1 MDYTQGRGRI
11 LANVEVAP
19 DHYRMEIEA
28 PFVPERALP
37 GQFVMVKVTDGL
49 APVLRR
55 PFGIYTINEAR
66 GSFEMIYRVVGEGTR
81 LLSEMADG
89 VDIDVLGP
97 LGNGFNLDLA
107 GDQPLIV
114 AGGVGVPPLFSLAQG
129 LIGKGKKPVVIIGG
143 RTADDLLSLDAFRAI
158 GIEPLLATEDGSSGY
173 KGYVTAIME
182 ERLDDGKIPSAV
194 YSCGPKLMLRRVGE
208 IAMSRGIPCELSL
221 EAIMAC
227 GFGVCLGC
235 VVKTCSSDGSSE
247 HDFSRVCCEG
257 PVFDAK
263 EIIWDE
269 A

>member
-1 MDYTQGRGRI
+1 MDYTQGTGKI
-11 LANVEVAP
+11 LTNVELSP
-19 DHYRMEIEA
+19 GYYRMEVEA

-37 GQFVMVKVTDGL
+37 GQFVMVKVTEAL

-55 PFGIYTINEAR
+55 PFGIYTINKAK

-81 LLSEMADG
+81 LLSEMANG
-89 VDIDVLGP
+89 VSLDVLGP

-107 GDQPLIV
+107 GDRPLIV
-114 AGGVGVPPLFSLAQG
+114 AGGVGVPPLFSLAQALVEG
-129 LIGKGKKPVVIIGG
+129 GKRPVVIIGG
-143 RTADDLLSLDAFRAI
+143 RTENDLLSLEAFRQI
-158 GIEPLLATEDGSSGY
+158 GIEPLLATEDGSAGQ

-182 ERLDDGKIPSAV
+182 KRLDEGKIPSAV
-194 YSCGPKLMLRRVGE
+194 YSCGPTPMLRRVGD
-208 IAMSRGIPCELSL
+208 IAIAQGIPCELSL
-221 EAIMAC
+221 EAVMAC

-235 VVKTCSSDGSSE
+235 VIKTCSSEGSSE

-263 EIIWDE
+263 EIVWDE

>member
-1 MDYTQGRGRI
+1 MDYTQGIGKI
-11 LANVEVAP
+11 LKNVELTP
-19 DHYRMEIEA
+19 GHYRMEIEA

-37 GQFVMVKVTDGL
+37 GQFVMVKVTEAL

-55 PFGIYTINEAR
+55 PFGIYTLNKDR

-81 LLSEMADG
+81 LLSEMPEG
-89 VDIDVLGP
+89 LSIDVLGP
-97 LGNGFNLDLA
+97 LGNGFNLELA
-107 GDQPLIV
+107 GDSPLIV
-114 AGGVGVPPLFSLAQG
+114 AGGVGVPPLFSLAEALVEG
-129 LIGKGKKPVVIIGG
+129 GKNPVVIIGG
-143 RTADDLLSLDAFRAI
+143 RTADDLLALDAFRGL
-158 GIEPLLATEDGSSGY
+158 GIEPLLATEDGSAGQ

-182 ERLDDGKIPSAV
+182 GRLAEGKIPPAV
-194 YSCGPKLMLRRVGE
+194 YSCGPTPMLRRVGE
-208 IAMSRGIPCELSL
+208 ISMGKGIPCELSL
-221 EAIMAC
+221 EAVMAC

-235 VVKTCSSDGSSE
+235 VIKTCSSDSKGE

>member
-1 MDYTQGRGRI
+1 MDYTQGRGKI

-114 AGGVGVPPLFSLAQG
+114 AGGVGVPPLFSLAQA
-129 LIGKGKKPVVIIGG
+129 LARKGKKPVVIIGG
-143 RTADDLLSLDAFRAI
+143 RIADDLLSLDAFRQV
-158 GIEPLLATEDGSSGY
+158 GIEPLLATEDGSAGY

-194 YSCGPKLMLRRVGE
+194 YSCGPKPMLRRVGE

-263 EIIWDE
+263 EIVWDE